1 MTCTGT
7 VPTVARTSVTRPPSM
22 KGAKD
27 ALGVLSRPGPNPVKH
42 GDLGLIGLPGIVYTP
57 AEGYQL
63 PAVVIG
69 HAWLQPAHRYHEL
82 LRHLATWGF
91 VAAAPNTQ
99 RGPVPSV
106 ARFASDLNTVLD
118 VCVGVRLG
126 DGHVSVDARKTALV
140 GHGTGG
146 GAAVLAA
153 ARRERLGALVTLAAS
168 EVKPSAIE
176 AAAAVT
182 VPTLHLAAAVDS
194 LAPMEGHAQR
204 IAAAQ
209 HEAGTDVTLR
219 EIEKAGHLG
228 FCEGRHWTSF
238 LLQNRPQHRTRK
250 IARALVTAFLMQE
263 LQNEKRVSSLT
274 SGNVPGAPVVDLTPE
289 PDGEQDQQPSSGLLG
304 IGG

>member
-1 MTCTGT
+1 M
-7 VPTVARTSVTRPPSM
+7 ARTSVTRPPSM

-63 PAVVIG
+63 PAVVLG
-69 HAWLQPAHRYHEL
+69 HAWLQPVRRYHEL

-91 VAAAPNTQ
+91 VAAAPDTQ
-99 RGPVPSV
+99 RGPVPSTS
-106 ARFASDLNTVLD
+106 RFAADLNTVLD

-126 DGHVSVDARKTALV
+126 DGHVSVDARRTALV

-153 ARRERLGALVTLAAS
+153 ASRERLGALVTLAAS
-168 EVKPSAIE
+168 EVRPSAIE
-176 AAAAVT
+176 AAARVT
-182 VPTLHLAAAVDS
+182 APSLHLAAAIDS
-194 LAPMEGHAQR
+194 LAPSEGHAEK

-209 HEAGTDVTLR
+209 HEAGTDVTAR
-219 EIEKAGHLG
+219 TIDRAGHLG
-228 FCEGRHWTSF
+228 FCEGRHWSSI
-238 LLQNRPQHRTRK
+238 LLQNRPQHRTRR
-250 IARALVTAFLMQE
+250 ITRALVTAFLMQE
-263 LQNEKRVSSLT
+263 LLNERRVSSLT
-274 SGNVPGAPVVDLTPE
+274 SGAVPGTQLVDLTPE
-289 PDGEQDQQPSSGLLG
+289 PVEETAERPSGLLG